1 MDGTSVAAVLT
12 APGEYEVREYPI
24 GDLVEPGE
32 AIVKVSLCG
41 ICGTD
46 KHTYQGYTGQ
56 YTGLSNPSE
65 TPFPII
71 QGHEI
76 VGELVEGDLHV
87 TEELGDLLQGVA
99 EALAAHE
106 AGLADGFTD
115 RSRRAFMDARVQRIY
130 AGTNE
135 IMKVII
141 AKQMGL

>member
-1 MDGTSVAAVLT
+1 MDGNSIAAVLT

-24 GDLVEPGE
+24 GDLVESGE

-56 YTGLSNPSE
+56 YTGLSNQSD

-76 VGELVEGDLHV
+76 VGELVEANGPIRD
-87 TEELGDLLQGVA
+87 
-99 EALAAHE
+99 
-106 AGLADGFTD
+106 
-115 RSRRAFMDARVQRIY
+115 Y
-130 AGTNE
+130 AGTLLQPGDRVVVGPNL
-135 IMKVII
+135 V
-141 AKQMGL
+141 